1 MKAVNSFAGVLIYYN
16 NSEILLAKRSKY
28 CFITGDKV
36 PYGGFWSIFSGS
48 IEGQEDP
55 VSCAKRELKEET
67 LIDLDKNLFLPYTI
81 LKEKNIDFYI
91 FSVNLNKKPKVTL
104 NQEHTEYDWFNLNKV
119 HLLQP
124 NIDKKILDII
134 KKV

>member
-16 NSEILLAKRSKY
+16 SSEILLAKRSKY

-48 IEGQEDP
+48 IEVKKIPLVAQ
-55 VSCAKRELKEET
+55 KRELEET
-67 LIDLDKNLFLPYTI
+67 LIDLDKNLFLPHTI
-81 LKEKNIDFYI
+81 LKEKNIDFHI